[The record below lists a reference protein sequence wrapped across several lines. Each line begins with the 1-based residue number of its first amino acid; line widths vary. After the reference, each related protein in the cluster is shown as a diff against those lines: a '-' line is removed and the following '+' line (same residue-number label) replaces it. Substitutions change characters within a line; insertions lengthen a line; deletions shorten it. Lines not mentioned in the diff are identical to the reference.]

1 WLQKP
6 GHVLLLLL
14 LAPPAM
20 AEVPDAAHQAQV
32 HDFEIEAQAMQA
44 ALNRFSEQSDMR
56 LLFPYGDGKGL
67 RANPVNGRMTT
78 RRALEALIAG
88 TPLAIA
94 SMRDNVVVLR
104 LTALTVA
111 NDTAANDLGAI
122 PTDSTVAQGPI
133 MVTGRRLSQAA
144 EAIGTGHAR
153 QTASVTRKALL
164 SAPPGISGL
173 KMLEYLP
180 GFNVQTDGPLGL
192 YEFGNSVQTRA
203 FNLDQ
208 IGFVVDGIPLGR
220 SDAFG
225 GSPVFRYVDN
235 ENLAAVE
242 ASTGAGDVGLP
253 SYSSLGPIV
262 AYRSIE
268 PGRDFG
274 LLAAQSFG
282 SDALRRTFVRVN
294 SGQIG
299 PFRGYVSHTRLRSD
313 LWRGAGTI
321 DRKHWE
327 AQLLADLTP
336 HSWLRFKFV
345 ANDFFDYDSPFLTRE
360 QYDSPAPDLN
370 GRTGRERGYTS
381 LVPDLPETT
390 PGVRYSNADYAYY
403 YGNAINARN
412 DKLYGATLHLA
423 GDTSAFVEATLYRED
438 KHGFGVSP
446 DTYDNSRLY
455 YEREAAAGL
464 NVHAP
469 RGLQWG
475 YSGIDGHRQ
484 GAVLRGEAGLA
495 DHAFDAGLWIE
506 GDRYHRRQ
514 YRLNK
519 TGGAPDGGVLAD
531 ETVYYRRNYRS
542 RREVLQFWVRD
553 RWTPGQGPLTV
564 ELGFKG
570 LDISYR
576 LHGYRDFEDYAHAD
590 GTPGWGPHAGKA
602 HYVDGFEPTAG
613 MVYRLPDARTQVFA
627 SYAETM
633 ALPKAMDAIASTAFA
648 ASPAFAPG
656 PKPERARNM
665 ELGLRTN
672 QPRFFAVATLYH
684 TRFTNLI
691 SPVGG
696 PVPGSAGAT
705 ETFYRNVGAVEAHG
719 LEASAS
725 VKPALFADALYF
737 TTNLTY
743 NDARFRN
750 DLPDGT
756 AIRGNRIPDSARWI
770 VSETVTVEP
779 APWALASVTAKY
791 TSKRYADYANT
802 QPLGGQ
808 WIVDAYAELGRD
820 AALGPLRNARM
831 RINVNNLFDKDTLS
845 FILPAVSG
853 EAYFRPLAPRS
864 VQITFTGEF

>member
-1 WLQKP
+1 MQKL
-6 GHVLLLLL
+6 GHALLLLL
-14 LAPPAM
+14 LSAPLM
-20 AEVPDAAHQAQV
+20 AEAPDTAHQAQV
-32 HDFEIEAQAMQA
+32 HDFEIEAQAMQP

-56 LLFPYGDGKGL
+56 ILFPYGDVEGL
-67 RANPVNGRMTT
+67 RSNAVNGRMPA
-78 RRALEALIAG
+78 RRALASLIAG
-88 TPLAIA
+88 TPLVIA

-111 NDTAANDLGAI
+111 NDNGAI
-122 PTDSTVAQGPI
+122 PTDSAAAQGLI

-144 EAIGTGHAR
+144 EAVGTDHTR
-153 QTASVTRKALL
+153 HTAAVTRKALL

-242 ASTGAGDVGLP
+242 ASPGAGDVGAP
-253 SYSSLGPIV
+253 SYSSLGPMV
-262 AYRSIE
+262 AYRSID
-268 PGRDFG
+268 PGRDPG
-274 LLAAQSFG
+274 LFMAQSFG
-282 SDALRRTFVRVN
+282 SDALRRTFVRVS
-294 SGQIG
+294 SGEIG
-299 PFRGYVSHTRLRSD
+299 PLRGYVSHTRLASD

-327 AQLLADLTP
+327 AQVVADLSP
-336 HSWLRFKFV
+336 RSWLRFKFV
-345 ANDFFDYDSPFLTRE
+345 ANDFFDYDSPFLTKAE
-360 QYDSPAPDLN
+360 YETSTPGID
-370 GRTGRERGYTS
+370 GKTGRERGYAGF
-381 LVPDLPETT
+381 VPDLIETV
-390 PGVRYSNADYAYY
+390 PGVPYSNADYADY

-412 DKLYGATLHLA
+412 DTLYGATLHLE
-423 GDTSAFVEATLYRED
+423 GDASAFVEATLYRED

-446 DTYDNSRLY
+446 DTYENSLSY
-455 YEREAAAGL
+455 YEREAGAGL
-464 NVHAP
+464 NVSAP

-475 YSGIDGHRQ
+475 YSGIDGQRQ
-484 GAVLRGEAGLA
+484 GAVFRGEARYGGHELE
-495 DHAFDAGLWIE
+495 AGIWIE
-506 GDRYHRRQ
+506 GDHYHRRQ

-519 TGGAPDGGVLAD
+519 TDGAPDGAVL
-531 ETVYYRRNYRS
+531 ENEVVYYRRDYRS
-542 RREVLQFWVRD
+542 RREVLQFWARD

-570 LDISYR
+570 LGITYR
-576 LHGYRDFEDYAHAD
+576 LNGYRDFEDYAHAV
-590 GTPGWGPHAGKA
+590 GTPGWGPATGKA
-602 HYVDGFEPTAG
+602 HYFDGFEPSAG
-613 MVYRLPDARTQVFA
+613 MVYRLSDARTQVFA

-648 ASPAFAPG
+648 ASPAFAPA
-656 PKPERARNM
+656 PRPERARNV

-672 QPRFFAVATLYH
+672 QPHFFAVATLYH

-691 SPVGG
+691 SAVGG
-696 PVPGSAGAT
+696 TVPGTSGAI
-705 ETFYRNVGAVEAHG
+705 ETYYQNVGAVEAHG
-719 LEASAS
+719 LEAAAS
-725 VKPALFADALYF
+725 IRPALFDGKAYF

-743 NDARFRN
+743 SDATFRN
-750 DLPDGT
+750 DLPGGI
-756 AIRGNRIPDSARWI
+756 AIKGNRIPDSARWI
-770 VSETVTVEP
+770 VSEAVTVEP

-791 TSKRYADYANT
+791 TSKRYADYLNT
-802 QPLGGQ
+802 QSLDGQ
-808 WIVDAYAELGRD
+808 WVVDAYFELGRESSF
-820 AALGPLRNARM
+820 GPLRNARA
-831 RINVNNLFDKDTLS
+831 RINIDNLFDADTLS
-845 FILPAVSG
+845 FIVPVVSG
-853 EAYFRPLAPRS
+853 EVYYRPLSPRT